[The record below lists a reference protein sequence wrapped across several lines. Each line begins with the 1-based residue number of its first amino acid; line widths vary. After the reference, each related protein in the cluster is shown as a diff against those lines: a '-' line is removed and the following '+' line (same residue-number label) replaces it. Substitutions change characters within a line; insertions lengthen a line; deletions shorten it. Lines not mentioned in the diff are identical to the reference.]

1 MPICN
6 RCAIEE
12 TDESKINWIAGKQ
25 VGYCIDC
32 HQQMVMDLPEEETT
46 GPNSTASK
54 PKGRKREYEGTAG
67 EQHCS
72 R

>member
-12 TDESKINWIAGKQ
+12 TDESKDNWIAGKQ
-25 VGYCIDC
+25 VGYCVDC
-32 HQQMVMDLPEEETT
+32 HHQMVMDLPEEKIT
-46 GPNSTASK
+46 GPNSTTSK
-54 PKGRKREYEGTAG
+54 PKGRKSKYEETAD
-67 EQHCS
+67 EQHGS